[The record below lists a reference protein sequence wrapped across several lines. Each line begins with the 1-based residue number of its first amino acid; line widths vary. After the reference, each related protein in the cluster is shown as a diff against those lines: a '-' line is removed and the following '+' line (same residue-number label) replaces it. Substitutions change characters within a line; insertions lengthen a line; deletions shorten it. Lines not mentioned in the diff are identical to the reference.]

1 MWRNDQAL
9 SPEVVAYGV
18 AICHSS
24 RMVVVSGE
32 ASRAVFPCPG
42 GPAHAA
48 SSRSLQV
55 RDFPSSPATSRPFSA
70 FEIPCGPLFQ
80 EPSREESECSCLS
93 RFGSPFTDTE

>member
-24 RMVVVSGE
+24 QTVVVSGE
-32 ASRAVFPCPG
+32 ASRAVVAVFPC
-42 GPAHAA
+42 PAHAA
-48 SSRSLQV
+48 SSRSLPA
-55 RDFPSSPATSRPFSA
+55 RDFLSPATSRSFSA

-80 EPSREESECSCLS
+80 EPSREESDCSRLN
-93 RFGSPFTDTE
+93 RFGSPFIDTE

>member
-32 ASRAVFPCPG
+32 ASRAVFPCP
-42 GPAHAA
+42 AHAA
-48 SSRSLQV
+48 SSRSLQAL
-55 RDFPSSPATSRPFSA
+55 DFPSSPATSRSFSA

-80 EPSREESECSCLS
+80 EPSREESHCSCLS
-93 RFGSPFTDTE
+93 RFGSPFIDTE